1 MPLVNIRWYPGA
13 AMDADRVSDVAAAM
27 PELVARYLHV
37 EEVLRAHLN
46 PREIE
51 VFVDEGRIDMD
62 IMPSAI
68 DFAVRIEA
76 MYFPERMAKV
86 QEAAD
91 KILEALHELFRDLR
105 FNVWI
110 VLPIAGFAET
120 G

>member
-1 MPLVNIRWYPGA
+1 MPLVTIRWYPGA
-13 AMDADRVSDVAAAM
+13 VMDANRVADVADVM

-37 EEVLRAHLN
+37 EEVFQAHLN

-51 VFVDEGRIDMD
+51 VFVDEGDNVMD
-62 IMPSAI
+62 VLPSPI

-91 KILEALHELFRDLR
+91 KILEELHEHFRDLR